1 MKANVSRLFYIS
13 IYAYAYVYMAKNIA
27 VSDDVYELLS
37 RLKLPNESFSDTI
50 KRLAKKPKLSE
61 IAGSKTVTKEE
72 WAKVRETFRR
82 QEEYDIRRKKS
93 LLEGTR

>member
-1 MKANVSRLFYIS
+1 
-13 IYAYAYVYMAKNIA
+13 MAKNIA

-50 KRLAKKPKLSE
+50 KRLAKKPRLSE
-61 IAGSKTVTKEE
+61 IAGSKTITKEQ
-72 WAKVRETFRR
+72 WVKVKEIFKR
-82 QEEYDIRRKKS
+82 QEEYDTRRKRT

>member
-1 MKANVSRLFYIS
+1 
-13 IYAYAYVYMAKNIA
+13 MAKNIA

-50 KRLAKKPKLSE
+50 KRLAKKPRLSE

-72 WAKVRETFRR
+72 WAKVEEMFRR
-82 QEEYDIRRKKS
+82 QKQYDIRRKKS
-93 LLEGTR
+93 LLERTR

>member
-1 MKANVSRLFYIS
+1 MIILKYSTYT
-13 IYAYAYVYMAKNIA
+13 YVYMARNIA

-50 KRLAKKPKLSE
+50 KRLARKPSLSE
-61 IAGSKTVTKEE
+61 IAGSRTVTKEQ
-72 WAKVRETFRR
+72 WSKVEKFFKR
-82 QEEYDIRRKKS
+82 QKKQDSIRKKS

>member
-1 MKANVSRLFYIS
+1 MT
-13 IYAYAYVYMAKNIA
+13 KNMA

-61 IAGSKTVTKEE
+61 IAGSKTVTKDQWMRVEE
-72 WAKVRETFRR
+72 IFKR
-82 QEEYDIRRKKS
+82 QEQYDIKRRKS
-93 LLEGTR
+93 LLERAR